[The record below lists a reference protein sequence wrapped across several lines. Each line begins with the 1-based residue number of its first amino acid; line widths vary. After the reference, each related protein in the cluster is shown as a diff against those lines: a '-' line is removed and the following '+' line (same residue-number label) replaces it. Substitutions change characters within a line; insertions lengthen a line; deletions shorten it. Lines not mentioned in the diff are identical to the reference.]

1 MLELCSLAV
10 FSCPEFDLILL
21 FDFSAVYA
29 FEIFVLVPEDDE
41 DELLI
46 PLPLAFTNIDFA
58 TGELDDLLTEEGF
71 DSGDEVVFCDM
82 SVLCWCTSNF
92 EMKRVGVAN

>member
-29 FEIFVLVPEDDE
+29 FDIFVLVPEDDE

-46 PLPLAFTNIDFA
+46 PLPLAFTNVDFA
-58 TGELDDLLTEEGF
+58 TGELDDLLTEEEGF
-71 DSGDEVVFCDM
+71 ESGDEVVFCDI
-82 SVLCWCTSNF
+82 LFYGGAHRIF
-92 EMKRVGVAN
+92 EMK